1 MAKTGKATASAV
13 KKKPMNLDI
22 KEGTFRKALGVKEG
36 QKVSPSDTSKII
48 NAPEGAKVAVSTG
61 KTVTATP
68 ALKKKANLAKNMRGW
83 KKGGK

>member
-1 MAKTGKATASAV
+1 MVKTGKTAPAA

-36 QKVSPSDTSKII
+36 QKVSPADTSKII
-48 NAPEGAKVAVSTG
+48 NAPDGAKVAVSTG